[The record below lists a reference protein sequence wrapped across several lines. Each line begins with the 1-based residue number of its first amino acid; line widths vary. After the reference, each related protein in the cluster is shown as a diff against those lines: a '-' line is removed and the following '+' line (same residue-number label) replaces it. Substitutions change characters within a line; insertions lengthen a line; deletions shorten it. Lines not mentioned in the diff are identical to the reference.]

1 MTPQAKVEEIALY
14 LGKPWKYS
22 RLGEPSNWRFEII
35 DGCGRGL
42 YFRLEQERFK
52 IGGMFPRQKC
62 RAWHEDYKD
71 IGVSVTRS
79 AKDIA
84 SDIKRRLIP
93 HYLKAYEAALLRYE
107 EEQEKEAH
115 LNLIAQ
121 SIVTVSQGRIADQ
134 SRARKTIYFDQGTAE
149 IWSSGDINLNLNR
162 LSIEQV
168 IQIVSLL
175 HNDNEDI

>member
-42 YFRLEQERFK
+42 YFRLEKDRFK
-52 IGGMFPRQKC
+52 IGGCFPRQKC

-71 IGVSVTRS
+71 IGVSAARP
-79 AKDIA
+79 AKDIVA
-84 SDIKRRLIP
+84 DIKRRLIP
-93 HYLKAYEAALLRYE
+93 HYLKAYEAALLRYNE
-107 EEQEKEAH
+107 NQEKEAH

-149 IWSSGDINLNLNR
+149 IWSSGDINLNMNR

-175 HNDNEDI
+175 KV